1 MATPLHTRSRE
12 IPRTGDEPRRG
23 ALHRRRRSAPVAP
36 PEQGPHASSA
46 PRDGAADPADLPEA
60 TEPAQ
65 TTGDGMGLIAVFVIA
80 TAVMVVG
87 VVAVGAVDRTWILLP
102 VVLVHWIA
110 TFWVLSYIYGLM
122 AGGE

>member
-1 MATPLHTRSRE
+1 VERTPHTRST
-12 IPRTGDEPRRG
+12 P
-23 ALHRRRRSAPVAP
+23 
-36 PEQGPHASSA
+36 QG
-46 PRDGAADPADLPEA
+46 GAAASADPPRA

-65 TTGDGMGLIAVFVIA
+65 NTGDALGLIAVFVIA

-87 VVAVGAVDRTWILLP
+87 IVGVYAVGHTWILVP

-110 TFWVLSYIYGLM
+110 TFWVLSYLYGLM